1 MKAGPDFMNFIYW
14 LLCILIG
21 IIPAA
26 LVFNSDRRKNLP
38 VKWLPS
44 VLRFFTCFLTA
55 ALLLAPAFPSTKTE
69 EEKPLLLWL
78 QDNSSSMNH
87 ALGKDSIAYRNK
99 VKALWDQWKNDYT
112 LVPLAFGGDLNKD
125 SLFNYHQKSTNI
137 AAALQAATEQYQD
150 RNIGAVILPTDGV
163 FNEGLDP
170 LYAPMG
176 MAVPVFTIGI
186 GDSTQPKDISVTRV
200 YANKTV
206 ALNSNFEI
214 IADVRADKLNGANTE
229 LSVLHNGAGIGRSA
243 VKVDKDHFTT
253 SVRFETKADQKG
265 FQRYSVVIPPQ
276 EGEQNLSNNRV
287 DFFVEVID
295 DETKVLLLAAAPHPD
310 VAAIREALESV
321 PQYKVTVVT
330 DGSVPGNLNTY
341 NLVIAHQIPS
351 LSGIKPEFSNI
362 PVWYIL
368 GRQSNLATL
377 GQMQPVLKISGGG
390 NTNDVL
396 PELNTGFSYF
406 TLAPSIRDVMAKMP
420 PLQAPYGNYAAA
432 GDAQILMRQ
441 RIGSVTTD
449 YPLWV
454 FSNGDVPRAV
464 LCGEGIWRWRLYE
477 FKNSGKHDV
486 VDELIRQTVSLLS
499 VKKDGRP
506 FRMFMDKYIFSDN
519 EPVNIYAE
527 LRNDNGELV
536 NTPQVNMSLA
546 DSAGKPLNYVLEK
559 SGNSYHIN
567 VGLLS
572 PGSYR
577 FKGKVNYNGKSL
589 ESEGSFIVE
598 SVPLEQ
604 LRNNADYDMLAK
616 LAHQT
621 GGSFFTYLNMQSLTD
636 SLKKSAT
643 VKPIIHADKTYTDLI
658 DRKWLFFLILLIAAA
673 EWLLRKYW
681 NA

>member
-1 MKAGPDFMNFIYW
+1 MNYIYW

-26 LVFNSDRRKNLP
+26 LVFRSDRRKNLP

-69 EEKPLLLWL
+69 EEKPLLIWL
-78 QDNSSSMNH
+78 QDNSSSMQT
-87 ALGKDSIAYRNK
+87 ALGKDSVAYRKK
-99 VKALWDQWKNDYT
+99 VEALWDQWKDDYT
-112 LVPLAFGGDLNKD
+112 LVPMAFGGDINKD
-125 SLFNYHQKSTNI
+125 SLFNFKQKSTNI
-137 AAALQAATEQYQD
+137 ASALQAATEQYQD
-150 RNIGAVILPTDGV
+150 RNIGAIILPTDGI

-170 LYAPMG
+170 VYAPLG
-176 MAVPVFTIGI
+176 MAVPVFSIGL

-200 YANKTV
+200 YANKVV

-214 IADVRADKLNGANTE
+214 MADIRADKLNGTNTE
-229 LSVLHNGAGIGRSA
+229 AVVLHNGQAVGRSA
-243 VKVDKDHFTT
+243 LKIDKDRYTA

-265 FQRYSVVIPPQ
+265 FQRYSIMVPALP
-276 EGEQNLSNNRV
+276 GEQNVSNNRM

-295 DETKVLLLAAAPHPD
+295 DETKVLILAAAPHPD
-310 VAAIREALESV
+310 IAAIREALESV
-321 PQYKVTVVT
+321 PQYKVTVSL
-330 DGSVPGNLNTY
+330 DGSVPGGVAAY
-341 NLVIAHQIPS
+341 SLVIAHQVPS
-351 LSGIKPEFSNI
+351 LTGIQTDLSKTPT
-362 PVWYIL
+362 WYIL
-368 GRQSNLATL
+368 GRQSNINAF
-377 GQMQPVLKISGGG
+377 GQSQSLVKISGGG
-390 NTNDVL
+390 STNDVL

-406 TLAPSIRDVMAKMP
+406 TLATNIRDVVAKMP
-420 PLQAPYGNYAAA
+420 PLQAPYGNYNTA
-432 GDAQILMRQ
+432 GDAQILIRQ

-454 FSNGDVPRAV
+454 FRNGAVPQAV

-477 FKNSGKHDV
+477 YKNSGKHDV

-499 VKKDGRP
+499 VKKDNRP

-519 EPVNIYAE
+519 EAVNVYAE

-536 NTPQVNMSLA
+536 NSPNVNMSLA
-546 DSAGKPLNYVLEK
+546 DSAGKPLNYVMEK
-559 SGNSYHIN
+559 TGNSYHVN
-567 VGLLS
+567 VGLLA
-572 PGSYR
+572 PGAYT
-577 FKGKVNYNGKSL
+577 FKGKVNYNGKNL

-604 LRNNADYDMLAK
+604 LRTNADYEMLSRLSK
-616 LAHQT
+616 QT
-621 GGSFFTYLNMQSLTD
+621 GGSFFTFSNMQSLTD
-636 SLKKSAT
+636 SLKKNAT
-643 VKPIIHADKTYTDLI
+643 VKPIIHTDKTYTELI